1 MENLQK
7 KSASD
12 RNYRSGERKKQ
23 FGKQR
28 QGIGNRR
35 LSVQKMRITHVVY
48 SFLPL
53 LRRSMQVGVRDLDA
67 LMTGEIARHCCATP
81 GIMFDV
87 RKEGVTED
95 VYAGFQSQLFFLVCQ
110 RFPEGIRRHAIAFL

>member
-35 LSVQKMRITHVVY
+35 LSILKMRIAHVVY
-48 SFLPL
+48 GFPPL
-53 LRRSMQVGVRDLDA
+53 LRRGMQVGVRDLEA
-67 LMTGEIARHCCATP
+67 LMTGEVARHCCAALRV
-81 GIMFDV
+81 MLNV
-87 RKEGVTED
+87 
-95 VYAGFQSQLFFLVCQ
+95 
-110 RFPEGIRRHAIAFL
+110 